1 MLLILTS
8 NKDLTADFLIV
19 DLVERQLPYFRLNAD
34 DLASAAFTFFMDQH
48 TTQRIISVGPRSLDL
63 SEVTAVWYRRAIHP
77 IAASGATPG
86 ERFFIS
92 GELRHLTMGLV
103 WNPHICW
110 VNPIDRVSIAEQKLY
125 QLQIARRLG
134 FRVPRTLIS
143 RDRNEL
149 QQFATSNSTGT
160 ICKPIFHGMLAE
172 GISRYSI
179 YTRRIDPSTLDA
191 DCGVECPILLQ
202 EEVPRIA
209 DVRATFIGARCFVA
223 DIKGEVPLIDWRDPE
238 ITVGFSESRLDDTT
252 EDRCRTML
260 HELGLVYGAFDF
272 IRTPGGDL
280 VFLEVNPTG
289 EWAWLENELGF
300 PMREA
305 FVQLFFGRQQ

>member
-19 DLVERQLPYFRLNAD
+19 DLIERQLPYFRLNAE
-34 DLASAAFTFFMDQH
+34 DLTSAAFTFSIDQR
-48 TTQRIISVGPRSLDL
+48 TTRRIISVGPRSLDL
-63 SEVTAVWYRRAIHP
+63 DAVTAVWYRRAIHP
-77 IAASGATPG
+77 TGVGGSTPG

-103 WNPHICW
+103 WNPNVCW

-125 QLQIARRLG
+125 QLQLARRLG
-134 FRVPRTLIS
+134 FHIPRTLIS
-143 RDRNEL
+143 LDANEL
-149 QQFATSNSTGT
+149 RKFSVSNPMGT

-172 GISRYSI
+172 GLARYSI
-179 YTRRIDPSTLDA
+179 YTRRIDPCTLDT
-191 DCGVECPILLQ
+191 DSGVACPILLQ
-202 EEVPRIA
+202 EEVPRTA
-209 DVRATFIGARCFVA
+209 DVRATFIGSRCFVA

-238 ITVGFSESRLDDTT
+238 ISVGFSESHLDEAT
-252 EDRCRTML
+252 EGRCRAML

-272 IRTPGGDL
+272 IRTPSGDL
-280 VFLEVNPTG
+280 VFLEINPTG

-305 FVQLFFGRQQ
+305 FVQLFFGRQR